1 MLLSSRKFAC
11 TVAAA
16 LAVSC
21 GVLAGSAH
29 ASTGS
34 APAAGTTAS
43 IPGTAHHITDGPSR
57 QIRES
62 QLLMLTGAA
71 TPADWRWG

>member
-1 MLLSSRKFAC
+1 MLLSCRKFAC
-11 TVAAA
+11 TAAAA
-16 LAVSC
+16 LAVAC

-29 ASTGS
+29 AAAGS
-34 APAAGTTAS
+34 APAAGATVS
-43 IPGTAHHITDGPSR
+43 VPGAVHHFAGSLSS

-71 TPADWRWG
+71 APADWRWG